1 MFKED
6 LDLWACILVGILFVL
21 CGVGCAFLSTLYV
34 ERGYCLASIFGLI
47 MLTILLYCAMIDSK
61 AIRKP
66 DTIHKYKT
74 LLSEKKIKL
83 WG

>member
-1 MFKED
+1 
-6 LDLWACILVGILFVL
+6 
-21 CGVGCAFLSTLYV
+21 
-34 ERGYCLASIFGLI
+34 
-47 MLTILLYCAMIDSK
+47 MIDSK

-83 WG
+83 RVRGTEFKSEFSSV